1 MDLLIFV
8 LYVVVLSWWEAYL
21 RTVESPNLFGSLVAL
36 GCSIYLVHFT
46 ITSAIAILLGSF
58 PRLYEEAD

>member
-8 LYVVVLSWWEAYL
+8 LYVAVLSWWEVYL
-21 RTVESPNLFGSLVAL
+21 RTVESPNLLGSFVAL

-46 ITSAIAILLGSF
+46 LTSAIAVLFGSF
-58 PRLYEEAD
+58 PGLYEEAE